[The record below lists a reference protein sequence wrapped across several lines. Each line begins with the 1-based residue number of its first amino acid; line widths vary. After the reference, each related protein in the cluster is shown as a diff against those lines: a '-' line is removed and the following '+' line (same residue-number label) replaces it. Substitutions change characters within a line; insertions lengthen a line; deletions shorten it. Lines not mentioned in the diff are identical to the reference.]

1 MQHKSTKRGNYK
13 NFTVSYG
20 GYLRSDP
27 YIRKLEQLNS
37 DKEKLQLDSFIAIA
51 QNDSNL
57 LRQILTVLVDDLQQ
71 FLEVIRKMDIAG
83 DTDIFRK
90 ASHKIIPGLKMMGQ
104 MQLVSKLENYKE
116 LLKEADGCSIN
127 KKTDLT
133 AEIFNQI
140 NGIKL
145 ELKNVVEGL

>member
-1 MQHKSTKRGNYK
+1 M
-13 NFTVSYG
+13 
-20 GYLRSDP
+20 
-27 YIRKLEQLNS
+27 NS
-37 DKEKLQLDSFIAIA
+37 DKERLQLDSFIAIT
-51 QNDSNL
+51 QNDSDL

-71 FLEVIRKMDIAG
+71 FLEVLRKMDIAG

-104 MQLVSKLENYKE
+104 LQLVSKVENYKE
-116 LLKEADGCSIN
+116 LLKEADGGSIN

-145 ELKNVVEGL
+145 ELRNVVEGL